1 MRDTFCGTCAY
12 RVNERVVRDAAIAFE
27 LVCLHPSVHREACAD
42 ARDSRGPCGP
52 DALKWQ
58 RKDVTPNAQV
68 QAAARQGRSP
78 GTTG

>member
-12 RVNERVVRDAAIAFE
+12 RVNERVVRDSAIAFE
-27 LVCLHPSVHREACAD
+27 MVCLHPSVHREACAD

-58 RKDVTPNAQV
+58 RKDVTPNAKLSGGESGN
-68 QAAARQGRSP
+68 AA
-78 GTTG
+78 

>member
-12 RVNERVVRDAAIAFE
+12 RVNERVVRDGAIAFE
-27 LVCLHPSVHREACAD
+27 MVCLHPSVHREACAD

-58 RKDVTPNAQV
+58 RKDGRLTPEPTGV
-68 QAAARQGRSP
+68 P
-78 GTTG
+78 GLANC